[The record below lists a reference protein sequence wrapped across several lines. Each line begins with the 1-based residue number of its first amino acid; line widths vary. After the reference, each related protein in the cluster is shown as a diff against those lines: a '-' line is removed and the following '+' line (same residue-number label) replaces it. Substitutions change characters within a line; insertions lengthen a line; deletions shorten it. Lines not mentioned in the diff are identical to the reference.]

1 MIINSSS
8 TASVTTKQQSNIGGL
23 VGTNSGQIIAS
34 TSNGRVSNTWGGN
47 VGGLVGENTGMILD
61 SSQADGEVQ
70 GSGLASVGGLVGLN
84 GNGGTINRATSS
96 SARVYLSGTTASVGG
111 LVGMNA
117 AGATISNSEALGRMS
132 TPPPPP
138 ACGSAAVGVND
149 GDIRQSAARVREVR
163 AG

>member
-1 MIINSSS
+1 MNGTIRDSSSQGAVNDYAGHGSNVAHLGGLVGINRNGVIINSSS

-70 GSGLASVGGLVGLN
+70 GPAWP
-84 GNGGTINRATSS
+84 RWADW
-96 SARVYLSGTTASVGG
+96 SA
-111 LVGMNA
+111 
-117 AGATISNSEALGRMS
+117 
-132 TPPPPP
+132 
-138 ACGSAAVGVND
+138 
-149 GDIRQSAARVREVR
+149 
-163 AG
+163 

>member
-1 MIINSSS
+1 MINSSS

-61 SSQADGEVQ
+61 SQADGEVQ

-111 LVGMNA
+111 LVGHERSR
-117 AGATISNSEALGRMS
+117 SN
-132 TPPPPP
+132 
-138 ACGSAAVGVND
+138 D
-149 GDIRQSAARVREVR
+149 QQ
-163 AG
+163 